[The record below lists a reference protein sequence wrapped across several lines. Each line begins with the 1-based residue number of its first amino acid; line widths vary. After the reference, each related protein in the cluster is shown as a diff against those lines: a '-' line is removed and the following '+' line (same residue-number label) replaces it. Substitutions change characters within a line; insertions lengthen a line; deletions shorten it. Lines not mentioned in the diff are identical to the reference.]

1 MINKNTQG
9 SWTPN
14 RQPKNIKQQ
23 FIYTWNNMYH
33 ILMHDEKEIKFS
45 KFDILGLNSLLSFQ
59 ESDERIDTTFMVS
72 TLSCE
77 VTSGFYAI
85 C

>member
-1 MINKNTQG
+1 
-9 SWTPN
+9 
-14 RQPKNIKQQ
+14 
-23 FIYTWNNMYH
+23 MYH